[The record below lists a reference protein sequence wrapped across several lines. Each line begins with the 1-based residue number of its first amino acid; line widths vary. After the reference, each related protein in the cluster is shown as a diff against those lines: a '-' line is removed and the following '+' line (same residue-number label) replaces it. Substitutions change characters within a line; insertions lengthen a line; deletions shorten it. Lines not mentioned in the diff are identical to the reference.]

1 VPIPFRYWRVAEPAP
16 DAYVRLF
23 PDLHPLVV
31 QVLYNRKLSDPAVV
45 ADFLSGHFA
54 PDDPFLLRGMEQ
66 AVARLRRAIG
76 AQEPIAVYGDFDA
89 DGVTATA
96 LLVVTLRALGGQ
108 VLPYIPHRVD
118 EGYGL
123 HCEALSELAAQ
134 GVRVVVTVDC
144 GVRSLDEVA
153 HARRLGMD
161 VIVTDHHQPGARLPE
176 ALAVIDPRQPGC
188 SYPYP
193 HLAGVGL
200 AYKLAQALLRTSDP
214 TLPVRTPDLQ
224 EEDLLDLVAL
234 GTVADLAPL
243 TGENRALVIRGL
255 QRINTH
261 PRPGVEALV
270 RQAGLRA
277 GSVNATV
284 IGYVLGPRLNAAGR
298 IAHADIAY
306 RLLTAEEPT
315 EAEMLA
321 QQLDELNRE
330 RQRRTLEAY
339 ERAREM
345 LLARSGDLSLLFL
358 ADADLPS
365 GVAGLVASR
374 LAEEFYRPAVIVERG
389 EDESRGSARSIPEFH
404 ITRALDACA
413 DLLIRHGGHAAAGG
427 FTCRTHNLPEL
438 QERLQSLAV
447 GELGGRE
454 LSPCLHAD
462 AEVHLRE
469 MDWRLGSELQRLQP
483 FGEGNAEPLFV
494 SRNVEVRYCR
504 AVGADGVHLKMLLSD
519 GRVVWDSIAFRQGEW
534 ADKLPDRVDVAYHLQ
549 FNEWNGERRL
559 QLNVQDIRP
568 AGWEEDFA

>member
-1 VPIPFRYWRVAEPAP
+1 MPIPFRQWRVFEPAP
-16 DAYVRLF
+16 DIYVRQF

-31 QVLYNRKLSDPAVV
+31 QVLYNRNLSDPAGV
-45 ADFLSGHFA
+45 AAFLTGCFE
-54 PDDPFLLRGMEQ
+54 PDDPFLLRNMGQ
-66 AVARLRRAIG
+66 ATARLHRAINE
-76 AQEPIAVYGDFDA
+76 QELVAVYGDFDA

-96 LLVVTLRALGGQ
+96 LLVIALRALGGQ

-123 HCEALSELAAQ
+123 HCEALSELAAH

-161 VIVTDHHQPGARLPE
+161 VIVTDHHQPGPRLPE
-176 ALAVIDPRQPGC
+176 ALAVIDPRQSGC
-188 SYPYP
+188 AYPYP
-193 HLAGVGL
+193 YLAGVGV
-200 AYKLAQALLRTSDP
+200 AYKLAQALLRTSR
-214 TLPVRTPDLQ
+214 RTPATKLALQ
-224 EEDLLDLVAL
+224 EECLLDLVAL

-255 QRINTH
+255 QRLNSD
-261 PRPGVEALV
+261 PRPGIRALI
-270 RQAGLRA
+270 RQAGLRPGA
-277 GSVNATV
+277 ADATA
-284 IGYVLGPRLNAAGR
+284 IGYVLAPRLNAAGR

-330 RQRRTLEAY
+330 RQRRTMEAY
-339 ERAREM
+339 ERACEM
-345 LLARSGDLSLLFL
+345 TSDQSDDTLLLFL
-358 ADADLPS
+358 ASSDLPS

-389 EDESRGSARSIPEFH
+389 ENESRGSARSIPEFH

-413 DLLIRHGGHAAAGG
+413 ELLIRHGGHAVAGG
-427 FTCRTHNLPEL
+427 FTCRSRDLPEL
-438 QERLQSLAV
+438 RARLQSLAAE
-447 GELGGRE
+447 ELGGRE
-454 LSPCLHAD
+454 LRPSLQAD
-462 AEVHLRE
+462 AEVRLAE
-469 MDWRLGSELQRLQP
+469 MDWQLVMALQRLQP

-494 SRNVEVRYCR
+494 SRNVEVRHCR
-504 AVGADGVHLKMLLSD
+504 AVGAEGAHLKLLLSD
-519 GRVVWDSIAFRQGEW
+519 GRVVWDGIAFRQGEW
-534 ADKLPDRVDVAYHLQ
+534 ADKLPDRVDLMYHLQ
-549 FNEWNGERRL
+549 INEWNGERRL

-568 AGWEEDFA
+568 AGWEEDFV